1 VTVAPVHTPLSVL
14 EDPHVASERRTL
26 AARIG
31 TVDGRLPALPY
42 ESDTWEFSV
51 RRHAP
56 VEPGRET
63 REVLLE
69 LGYAAREVE
78 ALARKGIVRGPGLPA
93 SRLT

>member
-1 VTVAPVHTPLSVL
+1 VHTPLSVL

-31 TVDGRLPALPY
+31 NVDGRLPALPY

-56 VEPGRET
+56 AEPGQET

-78 ALARKGIVRGPGLPA
+78 ALARKGIVRGPGLSAPG
-93 SRLT
+93 LT